1 VRLFSI
7 GEPSTSDHTGQEH
20 TLCAVFQSKE
30 VTRVALSIKFH
41 GKVDISESPPDASDT
56 TPSPGPSGSRSDLGS
71 SQTVVVDMT
80 AFTKGYALRSEDSP
94 DG

>member
-41 GKVDISESPPDASDT
+41 GKVDISESPPDASGTDNDRVLFRLKNRLLKRET
-56 TPSPGPSGSRSDLGS
+56 
-71 SQTVVVDMT
+71 
-80 AFTKGYALRSEDSP
+80 EH
-94 DG
+94 